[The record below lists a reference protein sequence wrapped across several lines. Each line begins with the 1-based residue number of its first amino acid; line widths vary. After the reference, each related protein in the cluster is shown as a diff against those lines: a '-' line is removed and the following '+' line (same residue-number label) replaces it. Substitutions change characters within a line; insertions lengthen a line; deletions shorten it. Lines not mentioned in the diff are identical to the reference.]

1 MGTSTQTKL
10 CCFSLDRQWFL
21 YFWLEVLFF
30 GKGGRKDPSKGV
42 CCVDALVAAG
52 RGWFACCAACPGQ
65 GLGTV
70 CSSLPAS
77 LCLHGKLYVIISKWA
92 ASSFRHN

>member
-1 MGTSTQTKL
+1 MGTSTETKL
-10 CCFSLDRQWFL
+10 CCFSLGRQWFL
-21 YFWLEVLFF
+21 HFWLEVLFF

-42 CCVDALVAAG
+42 CFVDALAAAG
-52 RGWFACCAACPGQ
+52 RVCLPALLRSGQ

-77 LCLHGKLYVIISKWA
+77 PCLHGKLYVIISKWA